1 MSAELF
7 AVDAGF
13 KASEMPDELPAF
25 VEVLWAVIDDIC
37 IESKVFDFLKT
48 EKTDEKASV
57 CPLDGEDFI
66 TTVLLLSWSVDWFGG
81 IYDDD
86 WTESDGVAVYALKPK
101 STELDW
107 ADETK
112 SLIMLLDD
120 NEELLWLCTW
130 DDGFLENIA
139 SISGSV
145 NPGIKND
152 DASNN
157 ERTLPA
163 PLCVLGVAVV
173 TKEIASVIGSVEP
186 TTGKPEEWSTLR
198 MLVLLRNEWDV
209 TVLVI
214 LTEKR
219 KLYLVC

>member
-13 KASEMPDELPAF
+13 KASEMLDELPAF

-37 IESKVFDFLKT
+37 IESEVFDFLKT
-48 EKTDEKASV
+48 EKTDEKVSV

-130 DDGFLENIA
+130 DDGFFENIA

-145 NPGIKND
+145 NPGIEND

-186 TTGKPEEWSTLR
+186 TIGKPEEWSTLR